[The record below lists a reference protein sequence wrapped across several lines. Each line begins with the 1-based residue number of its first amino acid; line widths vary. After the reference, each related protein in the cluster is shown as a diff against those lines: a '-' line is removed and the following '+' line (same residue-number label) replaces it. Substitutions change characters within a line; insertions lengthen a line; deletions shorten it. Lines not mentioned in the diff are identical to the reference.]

1 MLNFFHLRQ
10 VSASALALALVFAPS
25 VVSAQSSGSSVG
37 PADQVEET
45 REGDIVV
52 TGLKRDSRLI
62 ETPVS
67 ISVFDSEAIVNAG
80 VQKPTDF
87 LQLTPNVDIVSSV
100 NAGDF
105 LINVRGQ
112 ASIRNAEPSVAI
124 IVDGVKIGSPAEF
137 NSALFDLEQIEVLKG
152 PQGTVY
158 GRNASAGAIV
168 ITTKKPTEEFT
179 GSGMFSYGRFSSYN
193 SNASISGQI
202 LPGLTARLSGAFTG
216 TDGSYTN
223 VNTGEK
229 VQRFKEE
236 VGRLRLRWDD
246 GGPFT
251 ADGRVLLS
259 HATGGAVT
267 YTAKIQAVPGLSPNG
282 TIVHGIPITD
292 ISANSNLNIPYISDV
307 PGRYERDIFSTGLK
321 LDYDF
326 ETAVLTSITGYSNV
340 RQFSSGKNYPY
351 GNASDPTTNYFGW
364 APIFGDR
371 TQNLVIKTKQF
382 MQEIRL
388 TSKPGNFL
396 EWQVG
401 GEYVWNKRD
410 YTIGNT
416 LNGALPT
423 GITAGQL
430 VGYVG
435 YDATGQRTLVG
446 GGNAIPF
453 PVRIFGLNTP
463 YATTNFVVD
472 RFVGKNYAPF
482 ANVTLNFTKKLALE
496 LAGRYDI
503 EKRSTGSIGPDQ
515 PNPFLGGASYNACVR
530 ITGQTAADC
539 ASGIGKTF
547 KQFQPKATLT
557 YKIDDN
563 ASAYASWGRSFKS
576 GGFNP
581 IGTRETSVLS
591 RVTLFRQQD
600 PTLSLADART
610 RAEAAIITQDTFK
623 KEVATTYEVGFK
635 SELFGRVL
643 TFNTALFWTDV
654 KNNQQYVF
662 DPIAFV
668 EAIES
673 IDKSRIKGLEID
685 ATVRPTDWLTF
696 FGAFGYIDAKIR
708 KLTANPAAVGK
719 TPPYVPE
726 TTLTLGSSVDIPLDD
741 TKSVIGR
748 VEYNRTGRT
757 EYNTINDPDFART
770 PYQVVNARLG
780 LTTEKWD
787 LTLWGRNLFNERYV
801 KEIAPIIAG
810 SATAVSLADLRTYG
824 LEARFRF

>member
-1 MLNFFHLRQ
+1 MLNFHHLRQ
-10 VSASALALALVFAPS
+10 VSASALALALMSTSSLAFAQNEAS
-25 VVSAQSSGSSVG
+25 SASADRGEVS
-37 PADQVEET
+37 
-45 REGDIVV
+45 EGDIVV
-52 TGLKRDSRLI
+52 TGLKRDSKLI
-62 ETPVS
+62 EAPVS
-67 ISVFDSEAIVNAG
+67 ISVFDSESIVNAG
-80 VQKPTDF
+80 IQKPTDF

-124 IVDGVKIGSPAEF
+124 LIDGVKIGSPAEF

-179 GSGMFSYGRFSSYN
+179 GSGMFSYGKFGTYN
-193 SNASISGQI
+193 ANASLSGQI
-202 LPGLTARLSGAFTG
+202 MPGLTARISGAFTG

-229 VQRFKEE
+229 TQRFKEE

-251 ADGRVLLS
+251 ADGRILLS

-292 ISANSNLNIPYISDV
+292 ISANKNLNIPFISDV
-307 PGRYERDIFSTGLK
+307 PGRYERDIFSTGMMLN
-321 LDYDF
+321 YDF
-326 ETAVLTSITGYSNV
+326 ESADLTSITGYSNV

-351 GNASDPTTNYFGW
+351 SNASDPTTNYFGW
-364 APIFGDR
+364 TPIFGDR

-382 MQEIRL
+382 MQELRL
-388 TSKPGNFL
+388 TSKPDDFL

-401 GEYVWNKRD
+401 GEFVWNKRD
-410 YTIGNT
+410 YRIGNT
-416 LNGALPT
+416 LNGALPA
-423 GITAGQL
+423 GITAAEL

-435 YDATGQRTLVG
+435 YNAAGQRTLVG

-453 PVRIFGLNTP
+453 PVGIFGLNSAYP
-463 YATTNFVVD
+463 TTNLVED

-482 ANVTLNFTKKLALE
+482 ANVTMHFTKQLSLE

-530 ITGQTAADC
+530 ITGQTAAQC
-539 ASGIGKTF
+539 ADGISKTF

-557 YKIDDN
+557 YKIGDN

-581 IGTRETSVLS
+581 IGTRETAVLS

-600 PTLSLADART
+600 PTLSAAAARA

-635 SELFGRVL
+635 SELFDRVL
-643 TFNTALFWTDV
+643 TLNTALFWTDV

-668 EAIES
+668 ESIES

-685 ATVRPTDWLTF
+685 ATVRPTKWLTF

-708 KLTANPAAVGK
+708 KLAANPAAVGK

-741 TKSVIGR
+741 TKNFIGR

-770 PYQVVNARLG
+770 PYSVVNGRLG
-780 LTTEKWD
+780 IKTDNWD
-787 LTLWGRNLFNERYV
+787 MTLWGRNLFNKRYV

-810 SATAVSLADLRTYG
+810 TANAFSLADLRTYG
-824 LEARFRF
+824 LEVRFRF